1 MNGSIKAYLEEIKR
15 QHEAGSLSQEQ
26 ATEFIVVALIEQA
39 INNEEVVNRLSE
51 IELAQNKRVDE
62 LEKKIEERFDELS
75 KKIDDAAKMQSEH
88 PSLLYLLRYDTK
100 RTVATILFIF
110 LVLST
115 WFVSGVRQPILE
127 WFGLPVF

>member
-15 QHEAGSLSQEQ
+15 QHGAGSLSQEQ

-39 INNEEVVNRLSE
+39 INNEEVVNRLSG